1 MQDKTDHK
9 YKLMEQ
15 MMKKLMTQN
24 KQLMKAQETRS
35 GPPGPPRPP
44 RPPRVRKELGDKTA
58 DGKTYCKCGSCNK
71 IVIHKDDDCFELE
84 KNAHKRPSYWW
95 SNKAWQLAGLTQTG
109 DEEWRPGIIANI
121 NGNYDYLVAPPNYW
135 APLEERSGD
144 EENNSN
150 RIFDPGK
157 EVTIKKVE
165 MLQAS
170 TEQEMRIEK

>member
-1 MQDKTDHK
+1 
-9 YKLMEQ
+9 
-15 MMKKLMTQN
+15 
-24 KQLMKAQETRS
+24 
-35 GPPGPPRPP
+35 
-44 RPPRVRKELGDKTA
+44 
-58 DGKTYCKCGSCNK
+58 
-71 IVIHKDDDCFELE
+71 
-84 KNAHKRPSYWW
+84 
-95 SNKAWQLAGLTQTG
+95 
-109 DEEWRPGIIANI
+109 
-121 NGNYDYLVAPPNYW
+121 LVAPPNYW